1 MILRAMHC
9 DIGNHYLGLGVL
21 SKALQGCICGAN
33 FEAVPDMRLG
43 LASFLSLGMGVVI
56 WLLM

>member
-1 MILRAMHC
+1 MHC

>member
-1 MILRAMHC
+1 MHC

-43 LASFLSLGMGVVI
+43 LASFLSLGMGIVI